1 MTRPAPPEDLRAAG
15 RAMRGPHLA
24 ALGLSL
30 TISLL
35 MLTTSLYTMQVF
47 DRVLG
52 SRSVHTLAA
61 LTVLAGIATA
71 LMAGLEAI
79 RQGLLH
85 HIGGWIAQRLEEP
98 VLRRALAE
106 GHSGAEAMRDLAH
119 WRSFVSS
126 PAFHALHDL
135 PWLPVFIL
143 VLAILHPALGLLAL
157 GSAVL
162 LVGLAVLGERWAG
175 GHAVAAQEAQAEA
188 IRLVDSA
195 CRAHETIG
203 AMGMERA
210 VTAKVGAASA
220 AAEAA
225 AAASMAR
232 AALLLGM
239 GRFLRVFMQ
248 IGAMGLGAL
257 LVLQDAMTPGA
268 MIAGS
273 ILFGRAFAP
282 ADQVASA
289 WRQIGLARAARHRLN
304 QRLRRPA
311 PPTPAVAL
319 PAPEGRLSVEGAT
332 VVQGGRPVLQGVSL
346 TVQPGEI
353 VAIVGPSG
361 AGKSTLARLLVG
373 AVVPAA
379 GVVRLDGAVLAGSQ
393 REVWG
398 RHVGYLAQGVDLIDA
413 TVAETIARMETPDDA
428 AVIEA
433 ARLAGCHEA
442 ILRLPQGYA
451 TPIGPAGAFLSGGQ
465 RQLVGLAR
473 AIYRMPRLVV
483 LDEPNSHLD
492 PDGDAALTRAVL
504 ALKAAGSAIVLVSHR
519 PAIVQAADR
528 IVVVRDGRIAADGPR
543 AQLIPALASTSIPSQ
558 ETPR

>member
-1 MTRPAPPEDLRAAG
+1 MIRHDAPEDTRAAG

-30 TISLL
+30 AISLL
-35 MLTTSLYTMQVF
+35 VLTTSLYTMQVF

-61 LTVLAGIATA
+61 LTVLAAIAIA
-71 LMAGLEAI
+71 LMAVLEAV

-85 HIGGWIAQRLEEP
+85 HIGGWTAQRLEGP
-98 VLRRALAE
+98 ALRRALAE
-106 GHSGAEAMRDLAH
+106 GPGGVEALRDLAH
-119 WRSFVSS
+119 WRGFVSS

-143 VLAILHPALGLLAL
+143 VLALLHPALGLLAL
-157 GSAVL
+157 AGALL
-162 LVGLAVLGERWAG
+162 LVGLAAAGERWAG
-175 GHAVAAQEAQAEA
+175 RRAIAAQEAQAEA
-188 IRLVDSA
+188 IRLADSA
-195 CRAHETIG
+195 CRAHETVG

-210 VTAKVGAASA
+210 VAAKIGAASA

-232 AALLLGM
+232 AALLLGT

-289 WRQIGLARAARHRLN
+289 WRQIGLARAARRRLD
-304 QRLRRPA
+304 QRLRLPVPSA
-311 PPTPAVAL
+311 PAVAL
-319 PAPEGRLSVEGAT
+319 PPPEGRLCVEGAT

-346 TVQPGEI
+346 TVSPGEI
-353 VAIVGPSG
+353 VAVVGPSG
-361 AGKSTLARLLVG
+361 AGKSTLVRLLVG
-373 AVVPAA
+373 AVAPAA
-379 GVVRLDGAVLAGSQ
+379 GTVRLDGAVLAGGQ
-393 REVWG
+393 REAWG
-398 RHVGYLAQGVDLIDA
+398 PHIGYLAQGVDLLDA
-413 TVAETIARMETPDDA
+413 TVAETIARMEEPDDA
-428 AVIEA
+428 AVVEA

-451 TPIGPAGAFLSGGQ
+451 TPVGPAGAFLSGGQ

-492 PDGDAALTRAVL
+492 PDGDAALTHAVL
-504 ALKAAGSAIVLVSHR
+504 ALKAAGSAVVLVSHR

-543 AQLIPALASTSIPSQ
+543 AQMLPALAGAPAQ
-558 ETPR
+558 ETVR